1 MLPFRPIQSKGLA
14 VDNEHL
20 ISEMEPYRA
29 ELGEIRRD
37 IHAHPE
43 TGFEE
48 VRTAGLV
55 AEKLREW
62 GIEVTEG
69 VGGTGVVG
77 VIVGE
82 RAGQRAIGLRAD
94 MDALNILEANDFAHA
109 SKNPGKMHACGHDGH
124 TTMLLGAARY
134 LAEHRDF
141 GGTVNLI
148 FQPAEEGLGG
158 ARRMVAE
165 GLFERFPCDVVY
177 GMHNMPGIAVGQF
190 AIRPGPMMAAGDRWE
205 VTFKGTGGHGG
216 ATPHLS
222 TDVSIVQA
230 HFVLALQ
237 TIVGRNIAA
246 IDPAVI
252 SVGYI
257 GGGARASTNVMPAEI
272 VVGGTSRSF
281 GEATRDIIER
291 RMRELATTLAAAH
304 GCRAEVQFNRL
315 GKALVN
321 HAEQTEVAIKAAS
334 RIVGTKQVDGAVKPI
349 TGGEDFTE
357 MLLRKPGAFIFIG
370 NGVDGDGGA
379 HGLHT
384 PKFEFNDEILT
395 LGASYWVSL
404 VHEELATA
412 AG

>member
-1 MLPFRPIQSKGLA
+1 MSVI
-14 VDNEHL
+14 VDNQDL
-20 ISEMEPYRA
+20 ILEMEPYRA
-29 ELGEIRRD
+29 ELTEIRRD

-48 VRTAGLV
+48 ERTAALV
-55 AEKLREW
+55 AGKLRQW
-62 GIEVTEG
+62 GVEVAEG
-69 VGGTGVVG
+69 VGKTGVVG
-77 VIVGE
+77 TIVGE

-94 MDALNILEANDFAHA
+94 MDALNILEQNAFPHA
-109 SKNPGKMHACGHDGH
+109 SRNAGKMHACGHDGH

-141 GGTVNLI
+141 GGTVHVI

-158 ARRMVAE
+158 ARSMIAE

-177 GMHNMPGIAVGQF
+177 GMHNMPGIPTGQF
-190 AIRPGPMMAAGDRWE
+190 AIRPGPLLAAGDRWE

-222 TDVSIVQA
+222 TDVTVVQA

-246 IDPAVI
+246 IEPAVI

-257 GGGARASTNVMPAEI
+257 GGGSRRSTNVMPAEI

-281 GEATRDIIER
+281 SESTRDIIER
-291 RMRELATTLAAAH
+291 RMRELATTLASAH
-304 GCRAEVQFNRL
+304 GCRAEVEFNRL
-315 GKALVN
+315 GRALVN
-321 HAEQTEVAIKAAS
+321 NAEQTEVAIKAAAS
-334 RIVGTKQVDGAVKPI
+334 IVGEAKVDGATKPI
-349 TGGEDFTE
+349 TGGEDFAE

-370 NGVDGDGGA
+370 NGIDADGGA
-379 HGLHT
+379 QGLHT
-384 PKFEFNDEILT
+384 PKFEFNDDILT

-404 VHEELATA
+404 VREELTT
-412 AG
+412 GP